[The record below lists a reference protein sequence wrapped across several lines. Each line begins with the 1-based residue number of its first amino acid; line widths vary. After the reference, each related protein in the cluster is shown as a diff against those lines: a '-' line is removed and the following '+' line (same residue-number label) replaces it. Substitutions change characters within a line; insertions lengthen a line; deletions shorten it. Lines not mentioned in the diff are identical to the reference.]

1 MKMRARAIVLIMLVS
16 ILIGIATY
24 ALIYFVF
31 PSESQGRGYGG
42 GTLRYA
48 WAPFAAVPI
57 SFSIG
62 LLAYLALFPEIKQ
75 ERHVKTALQTDQQT
89 LDAVKRVLKDD
100 ERKIVELIMAS
111 EGTMLQRDIARQSG
125 FSRVKTHRI
134 LYRLSQRGIVIAEK
148 HYNTYQITLADWL
161 FPKEKERTA

>member
-1 MKMRARAIVLIMLVS
+1 MRARAVTLVMLVS

-24 ALIYFVF
+24 ALVYFVF
-31 PSESQGRGYGG
+31 PSESLGRGYGG
-42 GTLRYA
+42 GTSRYA
-48 WAPFAAVPI
+48 WAPIVVVPV

-62 LLAYLALFPEIKQ
+62 LMAYLALFPEIKQ
-75 ERHVKTALQTDQQT
+75 ERTAKTVLQAEQQT

-100 ERKIVELIMAS
+100 ERKIVELIMS
-111 EGTMLQRDIARQSG
+111 SGGRLLQRDIARQSG

-134 LYRLSQRGIVIAEK
+134 LYRLSTRGIVVAEK

-161 FPKEKERTA
+161 FPKKKERTA

>member
-1 MKMRARAIVLIMLVS
+1 MKMRARAVVLIMLVS

-31 PSESQGRGYGG
+31 PNESQGRGYGG

-75 ERHVKTALQTDQQT
+75 EQHANTALQANQQT

-100 ERKIVELIMAS
+100 ERKIVELIMS
-111 EGTMLQRDIARQSG
+111 SRGRMLQRDIARQSG

-134 LYRLSQRGIVIAEK
+134 LYRLSQRGIVVAEK

-161 FPKEKERTA
+161 FPKKKERTA

>member
-1 MKMRARAIVLIMLVS
+1 MKMRARVVVLIMLVS

-48 WAPFAAVPI
+48 WAPFAVVPI

-75 ERHVKTALQTDQQT
+75 EQRVKNALQADHQT
-89 LDAVKRVLKDD
+89 LEAVKRVLKDD
-100 ERKIVELIMAS
+100 ERKIVELIIAS
-111 EGTMLQRDIARQSG
+111 GGTMLQRDIARQSG

-134 LYRLSQRGIVIAEK
+134 LYRLSQRGIVVAEK
-148 HYNTYQITLADWL
+148 HYNTYEITLAEWL
-161 FPKEKERTA
+161 FSKKE